1 MLKMIQIVRIINL
14 AIQSSKLSL
23 SKIMTVVIAAGSKKK
38 KFKQKNFHFA
48 AQRKY
53 PDSKDC

>member
-38 KFKQKNFHFA
+38 IQAKEFSFCCTEKI
-48 AQRKY
+48 
-53 PDSKDC
+53 S